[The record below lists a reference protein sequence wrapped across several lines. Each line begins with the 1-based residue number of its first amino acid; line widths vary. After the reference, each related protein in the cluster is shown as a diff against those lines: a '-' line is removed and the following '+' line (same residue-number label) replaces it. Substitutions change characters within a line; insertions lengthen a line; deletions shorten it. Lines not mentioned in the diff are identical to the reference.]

1 MQRIHI
7 AGASGFGREV
17 ADWIQDMPG
26 YGKDFA
32 IHDFLDLHE
41 GEVQL
46 GRHIFPIKREQ
57 EQTAFGNDDKVVMGI
72 GDPVLRSKCAATLR
86 SAGAS
91 FFTVMHPTAT
101 VGSDVRIGEGCILC
115 PNVVVTNNVMLG
127 AHVLLNCSSGVGHDA
142 VIGDCCTLSGHA
154 EVNGWASLGCCVFMG
169 SHATVLP
176 RVKVADYT
184 IVGAGS
190 VVVRGTKRGST
201 VFGVPAAQ
209 VFQRSV

>member
-26 YGKDFA
+26 YGKEFT

-41 GEVQL
+41 GELRLHGHV
-46 GRHIFPIKREQ
+46 FPIVREE
-57 EQTAFGNDDKVVMGI
+57 EQTNFSQDDKVVVGI

-91 FFTVMHPTAT
+91 FFTVIHPTAT
-101 VGSDVRIGEGCILC
+101 VGSDVTIGEGCILC
-115 PNVVVTNNVMLG
+115 PNVVVTNNVVLG

-154 EVNGWASLGCCVFMG
+154 EVNGWASLGHCVFMG

-176 RVKVADYT
+176 RVNVADYT

-190 VVVRGTKRGST
+190 VVVRATKRGAT
-201 VFGVPAAQ
+201 VFGVPATQ
-209 VFQRSV
+209 IFQRSV